1 MNCLSGKLHTAV
13 RAFTPSFGRL
23 AAQASRLEGGRTLQ
37 TAGAGDFARRI
48 TERAVRRAPDGWQR
62 FSMVDLEESAQET
75 SGQQVHSRS
84 FPPVNIRM
92 LFQLYGA
99 GYEPSAFYLRRMEQ
113 LLERRAAQADRE
125 LPPAEARRE
134 RLESRSVNRAV
145 YPPAAAAAAGLR
157 KLPAAQKVRP
167 DSPRTAEYP
176 AEYPPLA
183 RTLRQPAGLIE
194 WTYAPHRQTAWTRPL
209 AAVADSTLL
218 YKEKAPSEGQGQQR
232 RFTWTPV
239 RMVRT
244 AFRTE
249 RSAPGEGQA
258 GRETAGLVQRYA
270 AGGRSGSSW
279 SGRLDAWA
287 PQSELYPIA
296 MPVGGTLAL
305 LLGINMD

>member
-92 LFQLYGA
+92 LFQFYGA

-134 RLESRSVNRAV
+134 RLESRSVDGAV
-145 YPPAAAAAAGLR
+145 YPPAAAEAGLR
-157 KLPAAQKVRP
+157 KLPAAQKARP
-167 DSPRTAEYP
+167 DGPRAAGYP
-176 AEYPPLA
+176 AGYPLLV
-183 RTLRQPAGLIE
+183 RTLRRSAGLIE
-194 WTYAPHRQTAWTRPL
+194 QAHTPQRQTARARAL
-209 AAVADSTLL
+209 AAADDSALL
-218 YKEKAPSEGQGQQR
+218 YKEKAPSDGEEPRR
-232 RFTWTPV
+232 RFTWTSV

-244 AFRTE
+244 AFRTC
-249 RSAPGEGQA
+249 
-258 GRETAGLVQRYA
+258 L
-270 AGGRSGSSW
+270 
-279 SGRLDAWA
+279 
-287 PQSELYPIA
+287 LYTSPS
-296 MPVGGTLAL
+296 PR
-305 LLGINMD
+305 D